1 MKIKNIVSSKKILV
15 IGDVILDHY
24 IHGRVFRVSPE
35 APVPVVLKSN
45 SVYCLGGAANV
56 AQNVTSFGSECY
68 LLGITGL
75 DQSGEIV
82 KDLCKQKGVITML
95 VEDPDRV
102 TTEKTR
108 IIGNNHQITRIDSE
122 STEPISDPIR
132 NLLLEEFERVI
143 SIVDGVIIQDY
154 GKGLLTEIIL
164 QEIISRCR
172 KYEKVVLVDPKE
184 KDFNRYS
191 GADWIKPNLSELKN
205 AAEIQAHK
213 FLSLEE
219 IIKVGDQ
226 IRKNFN
232 FGNILVTMSENGML
246 AKSENFSETVDGYK
260 IDVTDVSGA
269 GDTVSAVFML
279 MHLSGVCI
287 KDTLKISNLAGSM
300 VCKISGAVPIN
311 PNDLF
316 LEALNLGMGLE
327 DSFFENLLV

>member
-1 MKIKNIVSSKKILV
+1 MRIKNIVSSKKILV

-24 IHGRVFRVSPE
+24 IHGKVFRISPE
-35 APVPVVLKSN
+35 APVPVVLKSK

-56 AQNVTSFGSECY
+56 AQNVTSFGSGCY
-68 LLGITGL
+68 LLGITGS
-75 DQSGEIV
+75 DQSGNVI

-95 VEDPDRV
+95 VEDPNRV

-122 STEPISDPIR
+122 STDPISEPIH

-143 SIVDGVIIQDY
+143 HLVDGVIIQDY
-154 GKGLLTEIIL
+154 GKGLLTESIL
-164 QEIISRCR
+164 QIIIRRC
-172 KYEKVVLVDPKE
+172 KEYGKLVLVDPKE

-213 FLSLEE
+213 SLTTGE
-219 IIKVGDQ
+219 IIEVGDQ

-232 FGNILVTMSENGML
+232 FGNILITMSENGML
-246 AKSENFSETVDGYK
+246 ARSKDFVETVDGYK

-287 KDTLKISNLAGSM
+287 KDTLNISNLAGSM

-311 PNDLF
+311 SEDLF
-316 LEALNLGMGLE
+316 LEASTMGWFDE
-327 DSFFENLLV
+327 FFS